1 MSLLPVVI
9 TQDEV
14 IDLTMEDT
22 DDENMDKSLDNN
34 STTAHEVK
42 EK

>member
-22 DDENMDKSLDNN
+22 DDETMNKSLYQN
-34 STTAHEVK
+34 STTTHK
-42 EK
+42 GKKS